1 MNTIDTNSLINAAT
15 QAALQTV
22 LAELESAKKSL
33 VWARDRLCEAQAEN
47 RKLSLILLAYVEA
60 PDPEDCEALLK
71 ELDEPCGFRKCE
83 LSGRAAKCI
92 RAYAANNRYLTDE
105 IKRLKHEADSR

>member
-1 MNTIDTNSLINAAT
+1 MNTIDTNSLINAT

-22 LAELESAKKSL
+22 LAGLESAKKSL

-71 ELDEPCGFRKCE
+71 ELDKPCGFRNCE
-83 LSGRAAKCI
+83 LTARAAKCI
-92 RAYAANNRYLTDE
+92 RAYASANSYLLEENR
-105 IKRLKHEADSR
+105 RLKNGANSR

>member
-1 MNTIDTNSLINAAT
+1 MLRAAD
-15 QAALQTV
+15 AALKTA
-22 LAELESAKKSL
+22 LAELEEAKKTMEWTRKKLMESQE
-33 VWARDRLCEAQAEN
+33 DY
-47 RKLSLILLAYVEA
+47 RKLSLVLLSVVEA
-60 PDPEDCEALLK
+60 PDPKDAEALLK
-71 ELDEPCGFRKCE
+71 ELDKPCGFRNCE